1 MPQCPGAL
9 PDANQGTLMLATS
22 FGFLLFRLLFLRVV
36 ACAGAGA
43 SSPVHS
49 HPSASMLPTLPDRA
63 RHDRS
68 HVVGLPGDR
77 VQMIKG
83 RLSRNGEARA
93 AGRASCRGPPPRHPC
108 GPIASTC
115 LAVPA
120 IASCGQM
127 AATAPPRT
135 RPFVPGNPLV
145 PGDNRDNA
153 IDSRHH
159 TPNDG
164 VGFLPIVGG

>member
-1 MPQCPGAL
+1 
-9 PDANQGTLMLATS
+9 MLATS

-83 RLSRNGEARA
+83 RLSRNGEARWS
-93 AGRASCRGPPPRHPC
+93 RSRELSRPPPRHPC
-108 GPIASTC
+108 GPIASTS

-120 IASCGQM
+120 VASCGQM
-127 AATAPPRT
+127 AAMAPART
-135 RPFVPGNPLV
+135 RPFAVPGNPLV

-153 IDSRHH
+153 IDSCHH
-159 TPNDG
+159 TPNDR